1 MKDIITYLFKYRKNV
16 VLGILMLLVVDGAQ
30 ILIPM
35 IIRKAIDRL
44 ATGFVG
50 VEDLVFYAL
59 VIIMLALVIA
69 IFRFFW
75 RWFIIRT
82 GRLIEERIRNELYH
96 HILRLPARFFMR
108 VKTGDLMAHATNDL
122 DAVRMAS
129 SLGIVATT
137 DIIIISTFSLIAM
150 ISISPLLTLYAMIP
164 MPLLSFIVLRF
175 GKLIHRRF
183 EAVQRAFSV
192 LTETVREYVSGIR
205 VIKAFSQ
212 DKGAINE
219 FAVINRDFVNT
230 NMKLVR
236 VFGLFHPLIMFFATL
251 TTAITLLAGGKDV
264 ILNRITIGEFVAFNY
279 YLGMMVW
286 PMIAI
291 GWATNIVQ
299 RGAAS
304 MKRIKRILNE
314 PPEIV
319 ESGLTR
325 KIEGDI
331 EFSNLSFSYN
341 GEPVLKNISF
351 TLRKGMKLGIMG
363 RTGSGKSSL
372 VLLIPR
378 IYEPPAGTLFIDG
391 TDVLEYSLI
400 HLRRSIGYVPQDGF
414 LFSTSIRENIAFGRE
429 DATLEE
435 IIKVSKLAGIYEEIM
450 EFPDGFD
457 TIVGERGIT
466 LSGGQKQRIAI
477 ARALLIDPAILIL
490 DDALSQV
497 DAETEALILANLRE
511 FMSQRTSIVISHR
524 VSAVMDSDLILV
536 LDNGEIVEAGTHEE
550 LLKLQGI
557 YYDFYEM
564 QRFEELIGEGK

>member
-16 VLGILMLLVVDGAQ
+16 ILGILMLLVVDGAQ

-35 IIRKAIDRL
+35 VIRKAVDKL
-44 ATGFVG
+44 ATGIVG
-50 VEDLVFYAL
+50 AEDLLFYAL
-59 VIIMLALVIA
+59 VIIMLAVIIA

-82 GRLIEERIRNELYH
+82 GRLIEERIRNELYN
-96 HILRLPARFFMR
+96 HILKLPARFFMR

-129 SLGIVATT
+129 SLGVVATT

-164 MPLLSFIVLRF
+164 MPILSFIVLRF
-175 GKLIHRRF
+175 GKLIHKRF
-183 EAVQRAFSV
+183 EAVQRAFSI

-212 DKGAINE
+212 GQGAIEE
-219 FAVINRDFVNT
+219 FSKINRDFVKT
-230 NMKLVR
+230 NMKLVK

-251 TTAITLLAGGKDV
+251 TTAITLLAGGRDV

-319 ESGLTR
+319 DKGLKR
-325 KIEGDI
+325 KIKGDI
-331 EFSNLSFSYN
+331 EFVNLSFSYN
-341 GEPVLKNISF
+341 GETVLKNISF
-351 TLRKGMKLGIMG
+351 NLKSGMKLGIMG
-363 RTGSGKSSL
+363 RTGSGKSTL

-378 IYEPPAGTLFIDG
+378 IYEPPAGSIFIDG
-391 TDVLEYSLI
+391 IDVREYSLI
-400 HLRRSIGYVPQDGF
+400 HLRKSIGYVPQDGF
-414 LFSTSIRENIAFGRE
+414 LFSTTIRENIAFGKEHASEE
-429 DATLEE
+429 D
-435 IIKVSKLAGIYEEIM
+435 IIRVSKLAGIY
-450 EFPDGFD
+450 D
-457 TIVGERGIT
+457 
-466 LSGGQKQRIAI
+466 
-477 ARALLIDPAILIL
+477 
-490 DDALSQV
+490 
-497 DAETEALILANLRE
+497 
-511 FMSQRTSIVISHR
+511 
-524 VSAVMDSDLILV
+524 
-536 LDNGEIVEAGTHEE
+536 
-550 LLKLQGI
+550 
-557 YYDFYEM
+557 
-564 QRFEELIGEGK
+564 

>member
-1 MKDIITYLFKYRKNV
+1 
-16 VLGILMLLVVDGAQ
+16 MLLVVDGAQ
-30 ILIPM
+30 ILIPLV
-35 IIRKAIDRL
+35 IRKAVDKL
-44 ATGFVG
+44 ATGVVSFK
-50 VEDLVFYAL
+50 DLLFYAL
-59 VIIMLALVIA
+59 FIIMLAMIIA

-82 GRLIEERIRNELYH
+82 GRLIEERIRNELYN
-96 HILRLPARFFMR
+96 HILKLPARFFMR
-108 VKTGDLMAHATNDL
+108 VKTGNLMAHATNDL

-129 SLGIVATT
+129 SLGVVATT

-164 MPLLSFIVLRF
+164 MPLLSFVVLRF
-175 GKLIHRRF
+175 GKLIHKRF
-183 EAVQRAFSV
+183 EAVQHAFSV

-212 DKGAINE
+212 EKGAVEEFSKINS
-219 FAVINRDFVNT
+219 DFVKT
-230 NMKLVR
+230 NMKLVKI
-236 VFGLFHPLIMFFATL
+236 FGLFHPLIMFFATL
-251 TTAITLLAGGKDV
+251 TTAITLFAGGKDV

-304 MKRIKRILNE
+304 MKRIKKIMSE
-314 PPEIV
+314 PPEVTGSVKKEI
-319 ESGLTR
+319 R
-325 KIEGDI
+325 GDI
-331 EFSNLSFSYN
+331 EFKSLSFSYD

-351 TLRKGMKLGIMG
+351 SLKKGMKLGIMG
-363 RTGSGKSSL
+363 RTGSGKSTL
-372 VLLIPR
+372 VLLIPG
-378 IYEPPAGTLFIDG
+378 IYKPPPGTVFIDG
-391 TDVLEYSLI
+391 VDVNDYSLL
-400 HLRRSIGYVPQDGF
+400 HLRKSIGYVPQDGF
-414 LFSTSIRENIAFGRE
+414 LFSATIKENIAFGR
-429 DATLEE
+429 DASDEE
-435 IIKVSKLAGIYEEIM
+435 IIKVSRIAGIHDEIM
-450 EFPDGFD
+450 EFPDGYD
-457 TIVGERGIT
+457 TVIGERGIT

-477 ARALLIDPAILIL
+477 ARALLVDPAILIL

-497 DAETEALILANLRE
+497 DSETESLILSNLRE
-511 FMSQRTSIVISHR
+511 FMETRTSIVISHR

-564 QRFEELIGEGK
+564 QRFEELINGEGK